1 MEKPWFENYPKGIPE
16 EIDPS
21 KFQNIV
27 EVFENTCTK
36 FGTLPAFKNM
46 GASISFNDLD
56 CFTYQMASFLTN
68 HLKLKKDD
76 RIAIQLPN
84 LLQTPVAIFGA
95 LRAGLIVVNANPLY
109 TAREM
114 KHQFND
120 SGAKA
125 IIILAHF
132 ASHLE
137 EILEETPIEHV
148 IITEAGDCLPF
159 PKNLL
164 INAAV
169 KYIKRAVPAYN
180 IPGAISYKE
189 ALDLGK
195 KHALDIKGED
205 ISSDDLAFIQYTG
218 GTTGVSKGAMLTHRN
233 VVANMEQIGAWLI
246 PQLKEGVEQVIT
258 ALPLYHI
265 FSLTVNCLA
274 LMKIGSCNILITN
287 PRDIS
292 NVIKELCKH
301 RFTVMTGVNTL
312 FIALMNHRDF
322 SKIDWSTN
330 KVSVAGGMALQ
341 KAVADQWYVNTGQ
354 VIVEGYGL
362 TEASPVVTC
371 NPLDGKDR
379 VGSIGLPLPSTEVK
393 LVDESGK
400 DMSFKGA
407 GELCVRGPQV
417 MKGYW
422 QQEEETKQVLS
433 KDGWLRT
440 GDVAVFEEGGYLKI
454 IDRKKDMILVSGFNV
469 YPNEIEDVLTKHPD
483 VLEVAA
489 IGVPDDRSGEVVCVF
504 IVPKN
509 DKLSKNNIM
518 EYCKKHLV
526 AYKVPK
532 YIEFRKSLPKTH
544 IGKILKRAL
553 KS

>member
-1 MEKPWFENYPKGIPE
+1 MQKPWLKNYPKGIPE

-36 FGTLPAFKNM
+36 FGTLSAFKNM
-46 GASISFNDLD
+46 GGTISFNDLD
-56 CFTYQMASFLTN
+56 CFTYQMAAFLTN
-68 HLKLKKDD
+68 HFKLKKND

-84 LLQTPVAIFGA
+84 LLQTPIAIFGA
-95 LRAGLIVVNANPLY
+95 LRAGLIVVNTNPLY

-132 ASHLE
+132 ASQLE
-137 EILEETPIEHV
+137 EILEETPIEHI

-164 INAAV
+164 VNAAV

-180 IPGAISYKE
+180 IPGAISYKK
-189 ALDLGK
+189 ALELGK
-195 KHALDIKGED
+195 AHALNIRSEE

-246 PQLKEGVEQVIT
+246 PQLREGVEQVIT

-287 PRDIS
+287 PRDIA

-301 RFTVMTGVNTL
+301 RFTVTTGVNTL

-341 KAVADQWYVNTGQ
+341 KSVTDQWYISTGQ
-354 VIVEGYGL
+354 TIVEGYGL

-379 VGSIGLPLPSTEVK
+379 VGSIGLPLPSTEIK
-393 LVDESGK
+393 LVDEDGK
-400 DMSFKGA
+400 DVSFKES

-422 QQEEETKQVLS
+422 QQEKETKQVLS
-433 KDGWLRT
+433 EDGWLKT
-440 GDVAVFEEGGYLKI
+440 GDVAVFEDDGYLKI

-469 YPNEIEDVLTKHPD
+469 YPNEIEDVLAKHPD

-489 IGVPDDRSGEVVCVF
+489 VGVADDRSGEAVCVF
-504 IVPKN
+504 IVPKD
-509 DKLSKNNIM
+509 DKISKSNII
-518 EYCKKHLV
+518 EYCKKYLV

-532 YIEFRKSLPKTH
+532 YIEFRKTLPKSH

-553 KS
+553 K

>member
-1 MEKPWFENYPKGIPE
+1 MQKPWLKNYPKDIPE

-46 GASISFNDLD
+46 GSTLSFNDLD

-68 HLKLKKDD
+68 HLKLKKND

-84 LLQTPVAIFGA
+84 ILQTPVAIFGA
-95 LRAGLIVVNANPLY
+95 LRAGLIVVNTNPLY
-109 TAREM
+109 TPREM

-132 ASHLE
+132 ASQLQE
-137 EILEETPIEHV
+137 VLEETSIEHV

-159 PKNLL
+159 PKNL
-164 INAAV
+164 IVNAAV
-169 KYIKRAVPAYN
+169 KYIKRSVPSYS
-180 IPGAISYKE
+180 IPGAISYKK
-189 ALDLGK
+189 ALELGK
-195 KHALDIKGED
+195 VHALNIRSEE
-205 ISSDDLAFIQYTG
+205 IAADDLAFVQYTG
-218 GTTGVSKGAMLTHRN
+218 GTTGISKGAMLTHKN
-233 VVANMEQIGAWLI
+233 IVANMEQIGAWLI
-246 PQLKEGVEQVIT
+246 PQLREGTEQIIT

-292 NVIKELCKH
+292 SVINELCKH

-312 FIALMNHRDF
+312 FIALMSHRNF

-371 NPLDGKDR
+371 NPLDGKER
-379 VGSIGLPLPSTEVK
+379 VGSIGLPLPSTEIK
-393 LVDESGK
+393 LIDDKGK
-400 DMSFKGA
+400 NVSFKGA
-407 GELCVRGPQV
+407 GELCLRGPQV

-433 KDGWLRT
+433 EDGWLKT
-440 GDVAVFEEGGYLKI
+440 GDIALFEDGGFLKI

-469 YPNEIEDVLTKHPD
+469 YPNEVEDVLAEHPD

-489 IGVPDDRSGEVVCVF
+489 IGVPHDRSGEVVCVF

-509 DKLSKNNIM
+509 DDISKGSIM

-532 YIEFRKSLPKTH
+532 YIEFRKSLPKSH

-553 KS
+553 K

>member
-1 MEKPWFENYPKGIPE
+1 MKKIWLTNYPKNVPK

-21 KFQNIV
+21 AYKNII

-36 FGTLPAFKNM
+36 FGPLPAFKNM
-46 GASISFNDLD
+46 GSTLSFNDLD
-56 CFTYQMASFLTN
+56 CFTYQMASFLSN
-68 HLKLKKDD
+68 HLGLKKKD

-84 LLQTPVAIFGA
+84 LLQTPIAIFGS
-95 LRAGLIVVNANPLY
+95 LRAGLIVVNTNPLY

-125 IIILAHF
+125 IIILANF
-132 ASHLE
+132 AFQLQ
-137 EILEETPIEHV
+137 EILEETQIEHV

-159 PKNLL
+159 PKSLL
-164 INAAV
+164 INAAL
-169 KYIKRAVPAYN
+169 KYIKQSVPSYN
-180 IPGAISYKE
+180 IPGAISYKK
-189 ALDLGK
+189 ALELGK
-195 KHALDIKGED
+195 KYSLKIKSTDFSGE
-205 ISSDDLAFIQYTG
+205 DLAFIQYTG
-218 GTTGVSKGAMLTHRN
+218 GTTGVSKGAMLTHKN
-233 VVANMEQIGAWLI
+233 IVANMEQIGAWLI
-246 PQLKEGVEQVIT
+246 PQLREGTEQIIT

-265 FSLTVNCLA
+265 FALTVNCMA

-292 NVIKELCKH
+292 GFIKELSKH
-301 RFTVMTGVNTL
+301 SFTVMTGVNTL
-312 FIALMNHRDF
+312 FASLMNHPCF
-322 SKIDWSTN
+322 SQINWSTN
-330 KVSVAGGMALQ
+330 KLSVAGGMALQ
-341 KAVADQWYVNTGQ
+341 KAVTDQWYINTGQ

-371 NPLDGKDR
+371 NPLNGKEK
-379 VGSIGLPLPSTEVK
+379 VGSIGLPLPSTEIK
-393 LVDESGK
+393 IIDDKGK
-400 DMSFKGA
+400 EVAFKQP
-407 GELCVRGPQV
+407 GELCLRGPQV

-422 QQEEETKQVLS
+422 QQIEETKLVLS
-433 KDGWLRT
+433 KDGWLKT
-440 GDVAVFEEGGYLKI
+440 GDIAVFEDGGYLKI

-469 YPNEIEDVLTKHPD
+469 YPNEIEDVIADHPD
-483 VLEVAA
+483 VMEVAA
-489 IGVPDDRSGEVVCVF
+489 IGVPDDKSGEVVQVF

-509 DKLSKNNIM
+509 DKISKHDIM
-518 EYCKKHLV
+518 THCKKHLV

-532 YIEFRKSLPKTH
+532 YIELRKTLPKTN

>member
-1 MEKPWFENYPKGIPE
+1 MG
-16 EIDPS
+16 
-21 KFQNIV
+21 
-27 EVFENTCTK
+27 
-36 FGTLPAFKNM
+36 GT
-46 GASISFNDLD
+46 ISFNDLD
-56 CFTYQMASFLTN
+56 CFTYQMAAFLTN
-68 HLKLKKDD
+68 HFKLKKND

-95 LRAGLIVVNANPLY
+95 LRAGLIVVNTNPLY

-132 ASHLE
+132 ASQLE

-164 INAAV
+164 VNAAV

-180 IPGAISYKE
+180 IPGAISYKK
-189 ALDLGK
+189 ALELGK
-195 KHALDIKGED
+195 THALNIRSEE

-246 PQLKEGVEQVIT
+246 PQLREGVEQVIT

-287 PRDIS
+287 PRDIT

-341 KAVADQWYVNTGQ
+341 KSVTDQWYINTEQ
-354 VIVEGYGL
+354 TIVEGYGL

-371 NPLDGKDR
+371 NPLDGKERSR
-379 VGSIGLPLPSTEVK
+379 VYWPSSSI
-393 LVDESGK
+393 
-400 DMSFKGA
+400 
-407 GELCVRGPQV
+407 
-417 MKGYW
+417 Y
-422 QQEEETKQVLS
+422 
-433 KDGWLRT
+433 
-440 GDVAVFEEGGYLKI
+440 
-454 IDRKKDMILVSGFNV
+454 
-469 YPNEIEDVLTKHPD
+469 
-483 VLEVAA
+483 
-489 IGVPDDRSGEVVCVF
+489 
-504 IVPKN
+504 
-509 DKLSKNNIM
+509 
-518 EYCKKHLV
+518 
-526 AYKVPK
+526 
-532 YIEFRKSLPKTH
+532 
-544 IGKILKRAL
+544 
-553 KS
+553 

>member
-1 MEKPWFENYPKGIPE
+1 MP
-16 EIDPS
+16 
-21 KFQNIV
+21 
-27 EVFENTCTK
+27 T
-36 FGTLPAFKNM
+36 
-46 GASISFNDLD
+46 
-56 CFTYQMASFLTN
+56 
-68 HLKLKKDD
+68 
-76 RIAIQLPN
+76 
-84 LLQTPVAIFGA
+84 
-95 LRAGLIVVNANPLY
+95 
-109 TAREM
+109 
-114 KHQFND
+114 
-120 SGAKA
+120 
-125 IIILAHF
+125 
-132 ASHLE
+132 
-137 EILEETPIEHV
+137 
-148 IITEAGDCLPF
+148 
-159 PKNLL
+159 
-164 INAAV
+164 
-169 KYIKRAVPAYN
+169 YN

-189 ALDLGK
+189 ALELGK
-195 KHALDIKGED
+195 AHALNIKSED

-233 VVANMEQIGAWLI
+233 VVANMEQIGAWLV
-246 PQLKEGVEQVIT
+246 PQLKEGVEQVVT

-312 FIALMNHRDF
+312 FVALMNHRDF
-322 SKIDWSTN
+322 SKINWSTN

-341 KAVADQWYVNTGQ
+341 KAVTDQWYVNTGQ

-379 VGSIGLPLPSTEVK
+379 VGSIGLPLPSTEVR
-393 LVDESGK
+393 LIDEKEK
-400 DMSFKGA
+400 DVSFKGA

-422 QQEEETKQVLS
+422 QQEKETKQVLS

-440 GDVAVFEEGGYLKI
+440 GDIAIFEEGGFLKI

-469 YPNEIEDVLTKHPD
+469 YPNEIEDVLAKHPD

-518 EYCKKHLV
+518 EYCKKHFV

-532 YIEFRKSLPKTH
+532 YVEFRKSLPKTH